1 MDRKSVIGKFGLSS
15 CTTLLVE
22 PFMNWGIDFI
32 SPIKLASRTT
42 RNQYILVATNYATK
56 WVEAK
61 VLRTNTTTV
70 IAKFLYENIL
80 TTFNC
85 PLTLVSDQGVHFINA
100 TIKMLST
107 HFLMKHISSTTYY
120 LQGNGQA

>member
-1 MDRKSVIGKFGLSS
+1 
-15 CTTLLVE
+15 
-22 PFMNWGIDFI
+22 
-32 SPIKLASRTT
+32 
-42 RNQYILVATNYATK
+42 
-56 WVEAK
+56 VEAK

-100 TIKMLST
+100 TIEMLTT